1 LNLTSNALRLT
12 LKLAVCLV
20 LVAWILHVI
29 FAGEAEM
36 QLGKDWGALSFAKQ
50 LRESWTI
57 GPTGLW
63 KTISG
68 VSLGWL
74 LTSFVFMGTTI
85 FIGVIR
91 WRTVLAVQGLYLP
104 LGRAAGISL
113 VAHFFNSF
121 LLGSTG
127 GDLLKAYY
135 SAAETNHKKAEAVT
149 TVVVD
154 RLLGLFA
161 MLLFVSLMALAN
173 WSVVMSQQRF
183 MAVMLVVLGMLFVS
197 GLVVVLS
204 FWAGPTGARLKFEAL
219 LAKLP
224 KGDVLVRCIEAC
236 HAFGENPGFLP
247 RVLGWSMLLSLACV
261 LQIVALGHGLGL
273 PMGEHFRVLL
283 LIVPAI
289 ICISALPITPSG
301 IGVREN
307 LYVWLL
313 SATAIGIEAKTA
325 LSLSLL
331 AFAGSLL
338 WSLIGGATYLAFR
351 SRHSLDQIA
360 TD

>member
-1 LNLTSNALRLT
+1 MNLTSNALRLT

-29 FAGEAEM
+29 FAGEAKM
-36 QLGKDWGALSFAKQ
+36 QLGEAWGKLSFAEQ
-50 LRESWTI
+50 LRESWKI
-57 GPTGLW
+57 GPAGLW

-74 LTSFVFMGTTI
+74 LTSFVFMGATI
-85 FIGVIR
+85 FIGVVR
-91 WRTVLAVQGLYLP
+91 WRTVLGVQGLHLP

-135 SAAETNHKKAEAVT
+135 AAAETAHKKAEAVT
-149 TVVVD
+149 TVIVD

-173 WSVVMSQQRF
+173 WDVVMSQKRF
-183 MAVMLVVLGMLFVS
+183 MAVMLVILGMLFVS
-197 GLVVVLS
+197 GLVIVLS
-204 FWAGPTGARLKFEAL
+204 FWAGPTGARLKIEAL

-261 LQIVALGHGLGL
+261 LQIVALGLGLGL

-313 SATAIGIEAKTA
+313 SATAIGIEAKAA

-338 WSLIGGATYLAFR
+338 WSLIGSAAYLAFR
-351 SRHSLDQIA
+351 SRHSLD
-360 TD
+360 